1 MTKSELMDHICNYAR
16 TNMASKATSK
26 VTQFVLGAMSGGIG
40 RSVLEGKLSPIA
52 DLCADASGNL
62 KWNDIKSS
70 ITAGFGTSN
79 TVPVLG
85 GIISLDMNDAND
97 FFAFVESRA
106 TNLNCASPTATV
118 AVAQTPA

>member
-1 MTKSELMDHICNYAR
+1 MTKSELMDHVCNYAR
-16 TNMASKATSK
+16 MNMAAKATSK

-62 KWNDIKSS
+62 RWNDIKSS
-70 ITAGFGTSN
+70 ISAGFSASN
-79 TVPVLG
+79 AVPVLG

-106 TNLNCASPTATV
+106 TNLNCSSANPPTA
-118 AVAQTPA
+118 AQPSV